1 MLRSATLIFLVL
13 LALSSPAFSGQIEL
27 KLRLLPGETVPA
39 RMMIEGYISVSGP
52 TVWVIVHPM
61 ETSEYWV
68 QPAVT
73 IQGNRLSAMVYI
85 GRPGEVD
92 MGKRFEIMAVADPQ
106 QNLREGFILDAWPK
120 GLARSEII
128 MVVRQ

>member
-13 LALSSPAFSGQIEL
+13 LALSSPAFSGQEL

-39 RMMIEGYISVSGP
+39 RMMIEGYISVSGS

-61 ETSEYWV
+61 ETKEYWV

-73 IQGNRLSAMVYI
+73 IQDDRLRAMVYI

-92 MGKRFEIMAVADPQ
+92 RGKRFEIMAVADPQ
-106 QNLREGFILDAWPK
+106 QNLREGIILDDWPK
-120 GLARSEII
+120 GLVRSEII